1 MSPKEGVEFYDS
13 PKNMIRLK
21 SPKNLTLKKF
31 FIDELGFQNM
41 KASEFEPNYN
51 YYKTSNA
58 IVIKIEIPGNFYL
71 ETSYIYSGEYTIIKI
86 NGKKERDGNLEFEN
100 FNIYNGREYGSF
112 SLDIPIK
119 QEGFVIKNEKPQM
132 SSQYGIVTLIFK
144 IEKIMTPVP
153 FGTENIKFENKI

>member
-71 ETSYIYSGEYTIIKI
+71 ETSYIYSGENRY
-86 NGKKERDGNLEFEN
+86 
-100 FNIYNGREYGSF
+100 
-112 SLDIPIK
+112 
-119 QEGFVIKNEKPQM
+119 
-132 SSQYGIVTLIFK
+132 
-144 IEKIMTPVP
+144 
-153 FGTENIKFENKI
+153 